1 MYIYIF
7 PSINSHYDAIIFV
20 RYYVHYM
27 FDECS
32 KRNFTAIVL
41 RWDLGFDPKGF
52 FIIHIKESGLAY
64 DGAHIYTE
72 ACPWYKVFKN

>member
-1 MYIYIF
+1 
-7 PSINSHYDAIIFV
+7 
-20 RYYVHYM
+20 M
-27 FDECS
+27 FDEWS
-32 KRNFTAIVL
+32 KRNFTANVL

-52 FIIHIKESGLAY
+52 FIIYLKESGLAY

>member
-1 MYIYIF
+1 
-7 PSINSHYDAIIFV
+7 
-20 RYYVHYM
+20 M

-32 KRNFTAIVL
+32 KRNFTANVL

-52 FIIHIKESGLAY
+52 FIIYLKESGLAY